1 MRGLLQSCP
10 KGGLHVAPWLL
21 TPTPGDRCSDLP
33 APHPLQNKP
42 LVKKVVLLAAHGL
55 DSALWESPAGQAAL
69 PTWRRCLGEPIELQA
84 RNATLAPGA

>member
-1 MRGLLQSCP
+1 MALSGC
-10 KGGLHVAPWLL
+10 
-21 TPTPGDRCSDLP
+21 DRP
-33 APHPLQNKP
+33 YLQNKP

-55 DSALWESPAGQAAL
+55 DSALWESAAGRAAL

>member
-1 MRGLLQSCP
+1 MKPSC
-10 KGGLHVAPWLL
+10 GDWGLHFGAIRYSPPL
-21 TPTPGDRCSDLP
+21 
-33 APHPLQNKP
+33 LQNKP

-84 RNATLAPGA
+84 RNATLAPGARAEKTVGFA